1 MEEKEDLCV
10 EDSDS
15 LSVPGLDVFLVL
27 GEAFNNEVSIVQGVY
42 FLDEQVHHESTG
54 HKQTFV
60 HKFFDFLPSIVTL
73 LSSCF

>member
-15 LSVPGLDVFLVL
+15 LSVPGLDVVLVL
-27 GEAFNNEVSIVQGVY
+27 GEAFNDKVSIVQRVDL
-42 FLDEQVHHESTG
+42 LDEQVNHESTG

-60 HKFFDFLPSIVTL
+60 HKFFDFLPSL
-73 LSSCF
+73 N